1 MSAIRIVLLVTA
13 CVGVTAPV
21 AQAQSD
27 TLRLYSSR
35 DSVALDGNGFLFNPH
50 WLNAPRQPPN
60 IERLCRF
67 RVISGHL
74 DDRRLVTT
82 GPDPCLSQDERR
94 VVTLNE
100 TPETLAFGFVCSS
113 NTQTGDVRGHINW
126 FPVTVTGQIR
136 WHGFSGGVGEDYDL
150 TFDLA
155 PAAPNATTSGNDRA
169 KEFGNQP
176 VYHLELYKRETLD
189 SLPSVADS
197 VPVSELSWW
206 HLLKRSLRD
215 DKQMRRLVDGR
226 FAIVTGVFGLDGI
239 HAFQAELHPVLA
251 MAVLLS
257 AGRTG
262 GNVRE
267 EWAVMVRNRGN
278 EGECAIGRLPL
289 NSTGDSLQSFFLD
302 LGVWDG
308 AGAPQVRLGPSWRWG
323 TRPPRVKR
331 DRRHLYLGFTQPR
344 AEPASPP
351 SLFLGTV
358 IVEWP
363 AQGSG
368 DPLARLEPWRPPQ
381 APALTLERIKP
392 DSVVANIGQTAMKM
406 LPGLSG
412 SRILGDTS
420 IRDASAA
427 RRSRLPAEQLEPL
440 DSVWAVTRRT
450 GATLAHLVSPPV
462 TDFCDQEP
470 DLDNPACT
478 SRFRLIG
485 GVTHTPSVGRS
496 WGGFGSGY
504 WLPRG
509 LGFMKHVPVFGE
521 GLYGLGWRLDVRPD
535 RFAASCRT
543 TCSGATIR
551 GVSVRGSAQF
561 APNHLSL
568 WRFGMLTPYFNLG
581 AGAFWPENRRVNG
594 TWNVGFGGEFETFA
608 PRVLPVLR
616 TIFAEL
622 QNYLSGGGLQ
632 SHWSFN
638 VGSVITLGPVRSL
651 VPGPR
656 PRAPT
661 VSGKQ
666 S

>member
-1 MSAIRIVLLVTA
+1 MRILLLLA
-13 CVGVTAPV
+13 SVGVTASV

-35 DSVALDGNGFLFNPH
+35 DTVPLDANGFLFNPR
-50 WLNAPRQPPN
+50 WLNAPPKPPN

-82 GPDPCLSQDERR
+82 GPGRCLSADERR

-126 FPVTVTGQIR
+126 FPVTVTGQLH
-136 WHGFSGGVGEDYDL
+136 WHDYAGGIGEDYDL

-155 PAAPNATTSGNDRA
+155 PPVPNATTSGNSRP
-169 KEFGNQP
+169 KELGHQP
-176 VYHLELYKRETLD
+176 SYHLEMYKRESLD

-215 DKQMRRLVDGR
+215 NKQMQRLVDGR
-226 FAIVTGVFGLDGI
+226 FAIVTGVFGLDGV

-257 AGRTG
+257 AGRPSG
-262 GNVRE
+262 GGRVRE

-289 NSTGDSLQSFFLD
+289 NPTGDSLQTFFLD

-308 AGAPQVRLGPSWRWG
+308 AGTPQVRLGPSWSWG

-331 DRRHLYLGFTQPR
+331 DRRHLYLAFTQPR
-344 AEPASPP
+344 AEPAVPP

-363 AQGSG
+363 SPGEGSG
-368 DPLARLEPWRPPQ
+368 DPLARLEPWRPPR
-381 APALTLERIKP
+381 AAGLTLERIRP
-392 DSVVANIGQTAMKM
+392 DSLVANISQTAMKM

-412 SRILGDTS
+412 SRILGDTAV
-420 IRDASAA
+420 RDTLAV
-427 RRSRLPAEQLEPL
+427 RRSRLASGQLEPL
-440 DSVWAVTRRT
+440 DSVWEVTRRT
-450 GATLAHLVSPPV
+450 EATLAHLVSPRV
-462 TDFCDQEP
+462 THFCELDADF
-470 DLDNPACT
+470 DNPACT
-478 SRFRLIG
+478 SKFRLIAG
-485 GVTHTPSVGRS
+485 LTTTPSTTRS
-496 WGGFGSGY
+496 WGLFGSGY

-509 LGFMKHVPVFGE
+509 LGFVQHVPLFGE
-521 GLYGLGWRLDVRPD
+521 FLYGLGYRVDVRPD
-535 RFAASCRT
+535 RFALRCTT
-543 TCSGATIR
+543 TCGGSVDGI
-551 GVSVRGSAQF
+551 SVRASGQF
-561 APNHLSL
+561 APNHLAL
-568 WRFGMLTPYFNLG
+568 WDVTLTPYFNFG
-581 AGAFWPENRRVNG
+581 AGAFWPERRPVNA
-594 TWNVGFGGEFETFA
+594 TWNVGFGGEFETIA
-608 PRVLPVLR
+608 PRAFPLFR

-638 VGSVITLGPVRSL
+638 VGSVISLRHYLSSRSN
-651 VPGPR
+651 
-656 PRAPT
+656 
-661 VSGKQ
+661 VSNATW
-666 S
+666 